1 MSDIATQLNNVLT
14 RDGILGPTSA
24 FKLIDGNVSVPGLG
38 FNSEPGLGL
47 YRINT
52 SILGFAA
59 AGKQTIVNDA
69 SSAGTVITSL
79 YPRSVGQAEVRLNSD
94 IYGTADT
101 TVLRLA
107 QAPAGGIIQSL
118 AVGAGAAKPILYTAS
133 AHSFTGPV
141 ISEPN
146 SLSSRFIADR
156 ALDVAGIGSFDM
168 TTTDSLRFRLQY
180 GAGSGETS
188 NAGNFSI
195 YRYQNDGSTSE
206 NAFDID
212 RASGVVT
219 MQRQL
224 QVGTAQTTGQTSLI
238 VTRQSQFGEQVG
250 VTASGTAINCS
261 AGAVSATA
269 YTATA
274 AAGLAVG
281 GWVADGG
288 NWLSQV
294 CTGNPNSQVQLFQ
307 AYRVTGTWE
316 GFRMVTGGSSV
327 FEFRNTGFGVNT
339 NGWTTFSDSRIKKD
353 KAEISAALDKL
364 SKLTGYEY
372 TNTLNGIRAAGLL
385 AQDVEE
391 VLPVSVLQNPPT
403 EEEPEP
409 IRSLNYDGVT
419 ALLVNAVNEL
429 NRKVDA
435 LTLIH

>member
-180 GAGSGETS
+180 GAGGGETS

-195 YRYQNDGSTSE
+195 YRYQNDGTTSE
-206 NAFDID
+206 NAFNID
-212 RASGVVT
+212 RADGVVS

-224 QVGTAQTTGQTSLI
+224 QVGTAQTAGQTSLI

-250 VTASGTAINCS
+250 ITASGVALNAS
-261 AGAVSATA
+261 AGSISASLGFIWNTANTWGLSSAGFRSSGTTRITDVINGSSVGVPQTLQALHDPGVSASLLFVCNANSFTMA
-269 YTATA
+269 STGT
-274 AAGLAVG
+274 GSSLG
-281 GWVADGG
+281 GWVATSDKR
-288 NWLSQV
+288 LK
-294 CTGNPNSQVQLFQ
+294 PNSV
-307 AYRVTGTWE
+307 RI
-316 GFRMVTGGSSV
+316 
-327 FEFRNTGFGVNT
+327 T
-339 NGWTTFSDSRIKKD
+339 N
-353 KAEISAALDKL
+353 ALDKVRR
-364 SKLTGYEY
+364 
-372 TNTLNGIRAAGLL
+372 LNGYTFDRPDMAGMDGVIPRKAGYY
-385 AQDVEE
+385 AQELME
-391 VLPVSVLQNPPT
+391 VLPECVITAKDEMGTLSVDHNG
-403 EEEPEP
+403 P
-409 IRSLNYDGVT
+409 IG
-419 ALLVNAVNEL
+419 LLIEAVKEL
-429 NRKVDA
+429 HDLV
-435 LTLIH
+435 IH